1 MLQKLQPTL
10 EEVQQLFEE
19 WRRTKRRRDRIP
31 TALWEAAASL
41 SGQHSANKISKLLRL
56 NHTAVRDC
64 IGAHKQGEEIQ
75 GNAPAFIELAMSPSA
90 TVGDIT
96 IEMQRP
102 DGGRM
107 KICGKGSCC
116 DAVALSKAFWGRGT

>member
-10 EEVQQLFEE
+10 EEVQQLFEQ
-19 WRRTKRRRDRIP
+19 WRRNKRRRDRIP
-31 TALWEAAASL
+31 AALWEAAASL
-41 SGQHSANKISKLLRL
+41 SGQHSTNKISKLLCL

-64 IGAHKQGEEIQ
+64 IGAHMQGEEMQ

-90 TVGDIT
+90 AVGECT
-96 IEMQRP
+96 IEMERP

-107 KICGKGSCC
+107 KICVKGSCI
-116 DAVALSKAFWGRGT
+116 DAAELSKAFWMRT